1 MGSKNIM
8 KAWLIDTIFIIAA
21 DIYTVLS
28 LEGFFLLL
36 GVVLNIIRELA
47 DIEISLVGGDVQK
60 P

>member
-36 GVVLNIIRELA
+36 GVVLNVIRELA
-47 DIEISLVGGDVQK
+47 DIEISLMGGDVQK

>member
-36 GVVLNIIRELA
+36 GVVLNVIRELA